1 MESSLP
7 LLSTAPGCPEDVG
20 FLAGSLGSLT
30 TLLTGG
36 DGGGGV
42 VRQPL
47 SVLLMHLA
55 ASRTSLM
62 PEVPCKALI
71 FY

>member
-1 MESSLP
+1 MESFLP

-30 TLLTGG
+30 ALLAGG

-47 SVLLMHLA
+47 RVLPMHLA
-55 ASRTSLM
+55 ASRTSLV
-62 PEVPCKALI
+62 PEFLAR
-71 FY
+71 F

>member
-30 TLLTGG
+30 ALLAGG
-36 DGGGGV
+36 DGRGGV

-47 SVLLMHLA
+47 LMLLMYLA
-55 ASRTSLM
+55 ASRTSFI
-62 PEVPCKALI
+62 PEVPCKALR
-71 FY
+71 FH